1 MCARGTET
9 SSSTAAAGKALNDDP
24 ERIKIEE
31 ERRAVVR
38 AHFKGPCGTPA
49 RGCTWSHE
57 ARAYVFKN
65 PGPAFGRTHFRLP
78 VRRIATTEPQKVA
91 ATAASKSGL
100 ANDPIVDDT
109 HSRSPLAI
117 AEPPIKAAKGLRS
130 LSRETLRRTTTLL
143 ESTDT
148 SVSATVGYPDTDGS
162 SATSWSPD
170 ASSPSSPSTVAST
183 TSNGIV
189 APSPATVLEPAQL
202 RKSGLTSRHG
212 VQPSREKSVIRR
224 STTAPTGLASAE
236 DSDMPRNVL
245 AGPK

>member
-91 ATAASKSGL
+91 ATAASKSGR

-148 SVSATVGYPDTDGS
+148 SVSATMGYPDTDGS
-162 SATSWSPD
+162 SATSQSPD
-170 ASSPSSPSTVAST
+170 ASSSSSPYNLKRNRRPEPR
-183 TSNGIV
+183 NGLGTGAV
-189 APSPATVLEPAQL
+189 KEERLNQPARRAAFA
-202 RKSGLTSRHG
+202 
-212 VQPSREKSVIRR
+212 REERDSALNNSADRI
-224 STTAPTGLASAE
+224 GLAGGFRHASQRVRQPE
-236 DSDMPRNVL
+236 VNVR
-245 AGPK
+245 